1 MSYDIKVF
9 QKRYILS
16 NKEIADICKCSLPTI
31 QKWRSGEVR
40 VSGAASQLL
49 TMLDISAEGDPNRLR
64 GALLRLNQEVGDGM
78 AVRDADL
85 DELESSMNHV
95 VDRLELMLESRRKE
109 KELAASEARYRS
121 MLQSYSIPAC
131 RWLPDTTLTFVND
144 AYAELY
150 KDFGPNLVGKRWI
163 DLLPAERRKAA
174 VAIVSDMVRRGEEES
189 SIYPFPF
196 EGGPLRHFEWRD
208 VPVKNERGEVL
219 EFHSIA
225 HDVTELMTLR
235 SEVELFHA
243 SKNALLGLSDHPVLI
258 FDGAGE
264 FVEMNEVFRS
274 DFLQDQDCTSLWGLI
289 KGEPSTKLNRLLRRA
304 TRKDEIC
311 FRVLV
316 DKTIHL
322 MKIRLLST
330 GINETRFLAVFQPL
344 RHVGDSPVLH
354 VRFQHEVILEG
365 EKREFL
371 MDDSIAGEI
380 RHSMEAMGQ
389 TIQGDRIYVFIF
401 NKEDDVFDNVLEWCA
416 DGVKPHIEDLQGIPM
431 SIYPWWMKR
440 MQKHQWII
448 IEDTAKLPRGANKER
463 EILLAQGIGSVLAA
477 PLIVGDEDVGFVGV
491 DNDHSPR
498 IWHDQ
503 EKKEMESF
511 KQRIEHVLQEM
522 LRTGEGS

>member
-163 DLLPAERRKAA
+163 DPLPAERRKAA

-274 DFLQDQDCTSLWGLI
+274 DFLQDQDCTSG
-289 KGEPSTKLNRLLRRA
+289 K
-304 TRKDEIC
+304 
-311 FRVLV
+311 
-316 DKTIHL
+316 
-322 MKIRLLST
+322 
-330 GINETRFLAVFQPL
+330 
-344 RHVGDSPVLH
+344 
-354 VRFQHEVILEG
+354 
-365 EKREFL
+365 
-371 MDDSIAGEI
+371 
-380 RHSMEAMGQ
+380 
-389 TIQGDRIYVFIF
+389 Y
-401 NKEDDVFDNVLEWCA
+401 
-416 DGVKPHIEDLQGIPM
+416 
-431 SIYPWWMKR
+431 
-440 MQKHQWII
+440 
-448 IEDTAKLPRGANKER
+448 
-463 EILLAQGIGSVLAA
+463 
-477 PLIVGDEDVGFVGV
+477 
-491 DNDHSPR
+491 
-498 IWHDQ
+498 
-503 EKKEMESF
+503 
-511 KQRIEHVLQEM
+511 
-522 LRTGEGS
+522 